1 MSWSVLQSFSISHAL
16 KNQKTKKPLFLSLSG
31 QSNVAFCGMEKHTHC
46 LIILKIP
53 VTYKY
58 FNISI
63 THRNIEQ
70 VAAMLSG
77 VDVVRR
83 AL

>member
-1 MSWSVLQSFSISHAL
+1 MY
-16 KNQKTKKPLFLSLSG
+16 
-31 QSNVAFCGMEKHTHC
+31 VAFCGMEKHTHC